1 MLSSKFYEQQNCGIF
16 LTNYLFKVMIWF
28 VMYLFSNLSR
38 WSSNVFKMVR
48 NFDNFWVHQR
58 SFSLFGSSIKKL
70 LKVSFEV
77 NKLKLQ
83 HWENYI
89 FKNYNYCQ
97 WKCIKYTCNYIRSIN
112 WLNTIPMAE
121 CIMNWKNFLHIIGL
135 RYQFPILQFL

>member
-1 MLSSKFYEQQNCGIF
+1 MNIDRVIQKVCQLVVFIFTSFCLSVSPIFSNQVMLSSKFYEQQNCGIF

-28 VMYLFSNLSR
+28 VMHLFSNLSR

-58 SFSLFGSSIKKL
+58 SFWLFGSSIKKL

-89 FKNYNYCQ
+89 FKNFNYCQ
-97 WKCIKYTCNYIRSIN
+97 WKWIK
-112 WLNTIPMAE
+112 
-121 CIMNWKNFLHIIGL
+121 
-135 RYQFPILQFL
+135 

>member
-1 MLSSKFYEQQNCGIF
+1 MNIDRVIQKVCQLVVFIFTSFCLSVSPIFSNQVMLSSKFYEQQNCGIF

-28 VMYLFSNLSR
+28 VMHLFSNLSR

-48 NFDNFWVHQR
+48 NFDNFWAHQR
-58 SFSLFGSSIKKL
+58 SFWLFDSSIKKL

-89 FKNYNYCQ
+89 FKNFNYCQ
-97 WKCIKYTCNYIRSIN
+97 WKWIK
-112 WLNTIPMAE
+112 
-121 CIMNWKNFLHIIGL
+121 
-135 RYQFPILQFL
+135 